1 MGIDE
6 KKPASESLLFLISSS
21 PEAYNFMKKETPKQ
35 VFSW

>member
-6 KKPASESLLFLISSS
+6 KKPASESLLFLSS
-21 PEAYNFMKKETPKQ
+21 PEAYNFMEKETPKQ